1 MVIEGGMAEEPRIA
15 TLDVAEIERWL
26 NDPDAPIGE
35 LREQF
40 PFLRSDAHARRF
52 LAEIKEG
59 LEDVAAGRVV
69 SHEEVRKDVEER
81 RRRHR
86 PSAAE

>member
-1 MVIEGGMAEEPRIA
+1 MSDEPRIA
-15 TLDVAEIERWL
+15 ALDVAAIDRWL
-26 NDPDAPIGE
+26 NDPEAPLSD

-40 PFLRSDAHARRF
+40 PFLGSDAEARRM
-52 LAEIKEG
+52 LEG
-59 LEDVAAGRVV
+59 LRRGLADIEAGRVV
-69 SHEEVRKDVEER
+69 PHEQIVRDMEAR